1 MTRKKAFQIAM
12 AGEDTATLSRAQAM
26 SRRLAAELEPELAMS
41 SDAWRFQ
48 AFSNLQVLKEA
59 ARRAAKADVII
70 IAGNSAVEPPAH
82 VKSWIE
88 SSLSQKRKGIT
99 AVVPFCHQQAE
110 TPPPASPLC
119 AYLRR
124 ITARWGMDFLTKSAH
139 GWQHNFEFLGESAP
153 DVEEML
159 AAK

>member
-1 MTRKKAFQIAM
+1 MTRNKAFQIAV
-12 AGEDTATLSRAQAM
+12 AGENTATLSRAQAV
-26 SRRLAAELEPELAMS
+26 SNQLAVELEPELTVS

-48 AFSNLQVLKEA
+48 AFSNRQVLKEA

-88 SSLSQKRKGIT
+88 SSLSQKRNGVT
-99 AVVPFCHQQAE
+99 AVVPFCDEEEE
-110 TPPPASPLC
+110 TPPAASPLC

-124 ITARWGMDFLTKSAH
+124 MTARWGMDFLTKSAD
-139 GWQHNFEFLGESAP
+139 GWQHNFEFSAEPATGPAKILG
-153 DVEEML
+153 
-159 AAK
+159 